1 MKEQLYYVKTS
12 FKYGFY
18 GFSFQSLLKSA
29 ILDMHTVFSLL
40 GPPGGLFFSGPFKGG
55 GGGLLERGGLI
66 WEGGLFISW
75 QNYMIIFLQ
84 HKEMCVKQLCIL
96 TILTQL

>member
-1 MKEQLYYVKTS
+1 MCFFPVNDDISHILKGYIWQQKNFSSHMKEQLYYVKTS

-55 GGGLLERGGLI
+55 GGLFERAAY
-66 WEGGLFISW
+66 LFLDK
-75 QNYMIIFLQ
+75 II
-84 HKEMCVKQLCIL
+84 
-96 TILTQL
+96 